1 MARPKGDLG
10 AMVVGKADAAQA
22 VPHVSRATPQAAA
35 VLLPKALT
43 VKLTGED
50 YARLRSYCHTH
61 PDPAG
66 REPSHQAVV
75 VQALRAFLNTE
86 KEA

>member
-22 VPHVSRATPQAAA
+22 VPHVSRATTLPAAG
-35 VLLPKALT
+35 LLPKALT

-50 YARLRSYCHTH
+50 YARLRAYCHTH
-61 PDPAG
+61 LDPAG

-75 VQALRAFLNTE
+75 VQALRAFLD
-86 KEA
+86 AAQDA